1 MDMKKRSAKKKPKA
15 IKTKKRKTGKLK
27 AAEAKTSRKRK
38 TAKERSSS
46 KPKGEKK
53 RRTGNKLRIL
63 AVAAVETG
71 KTKEHHIATNADVD
85 PTFVRPYINGLIAG
99 LLPRKLGKDYDIWYR
114 QILHSSNNGSFAP
127 GSDTVPNDLIFAMS
141 LQVVQFAVQ
150 FTKNQRL
157 PKTPIVFPSVSD
169 PNYIGN
175 PLPSNVAGI
184 NAQRSQTAGTCFAD
198 FLQTV
203 PTLQTGTVAYLRC
216 KNYGPSD
223 DAEQMILGAAH
234 QFPNVTLKAVDV
246 TDQQDLK
253 NQLSN
258 LPACNGLQVLPI
270 DFCFGA
276 AGDIVDTVQGKKN
289 IPTFFPIPDWVQ
301 PAAPQNPALSAYGV
315 SQYNCGY
322 LAANIVTQI
331 AWGGVSPSAIG
342 VQAALPA
349 SFDWLVSQSAAN
361 GLNIQLDLKNLQ
373 ASGAQIV
380 P

>member
-1 MDMKKRSAKKKPKA
+1 MDMKKRRTIKKPKA
-15 IKTKKRKTGKLK
+15 IKTKKRKTRKLK
-27 AAEAKTSRKRK
+27 AKEAKTSRKLK
-38 TAKERSSS
+38 PAKERTSN

-53 RRTGNKLRIL
+53 RTSKKLRIL

-71 KTKEHHIATNADVD
+71 KTTDRGIKASTDVD
-85 PTFVRPYINGLIAG
+85 PTVVRPYINGLIDG
-99 LLPRKLGKDYDIWYR
+99 LLPRKLGQDYDIWYR
-114 QILHSSNNGSFAP
+114 HILHSAKSGSSFGP
-127 GSDTVPNDLIFAMS
+127 GHDKVPNDLIFAMS
-141 LQVVQFAVQ
+141 TQVAQLAVQ
-150 FTKNQRL
+150 FTKPQTS
-157 PKTPIVFPSVSD
+157 PTPIVFPNVSHPD
-169 PNYIGN
+169 TYIGN
-175 PLPSNVAGI
+175 PLPNNVAGV

-216 KNYGPSD
+216 KGYPPSD
-223 DAEQMILGAAH
+223 DAEQMILVAAQ

-258 LPACNGLQVLPI
+258 LPACDGLQVLPI

-276 AGDIVDTVQGKKN
+276 AGDIINTVQGKN
-289 IPTFFPIPDWVQ
+289 LPTFFPIPDWVQ
-301 PAAPQNPALSAYGV
+301 PKPPQKPALGAYGV

-331 AWGGVSPSAIG
+331 AWAGVSPSTIG
-342 VQAALPA
+342 AQLAPPG

-361 GLNIQLDLKNLQ
+361 TLNIALDQQNLQ
-373 ASGAQIV
+373 ESGATIV

>member
-1 MDMKKRSAKKKPKA
+1 MDMKKRRTIKKPKA
-15 IKTKKRKTGKLK
+15 IKTKKRKTRKPK
-27 AAEAKTSRKRK
+27 AAKAKTSRKLK
-38 TAKERSSS
+38 PAKERTSS

-53 RRTGNKLRIL
+53 RTRKKLRIL

-71 KTKEHHIATNADVD
+71 KTIERHIKASTDVD
-85 PTFVRPYINGLIAG
+85 PTFVRPYINGLIEG
-99 LLPRKLGKDYDIWYR
+99 LLPLKLGQDYDIWYR
-114 QILHSSNNGSFAP
+114 HILHSAKSGSFAP
-127 GSDTVPNDLIFAMS
+127 GHDAVPNDLIFAMS
-141 LQVVQFAVQ
+141 TQVVQLAVQ
-150 FTKNQRL
+150 FTKTQTS
-157 PKTPIVFPSVSD
+157 PKTPIVFPNVSHPD
-169 PNYIGN
+169 TYIGN
-175 PLPSNVAGI
+175 PLPSNVAGV

-216 KNYGPSD
+216 KKYPPSD
-223 DAEQMILGAAH
+223 DAEGMILSAAQ
-234 QFPNVTLKAVDV
+234 QFPNVTLKAMDV

-258 LPACNGLQVLPI
+258 LPACDGLQVLPI

-276 AGDIVDTVQGKKN
+276 AGDIIDTVQGNKN
-289 IPTFFPIPDWVQ
+289 LPTFFPIPDWVQ
-301 PAAPQNPALSAYGV
+301 PKQPQKPALGAYGV

-331 AWGGVSPSAIG
+331 AWAGVSPSAIG
-342 VQAALPA
+342 AQLAPPA

-361 GLNIQLDLKNLQ
+361 TLNIALDPQNLQ
-373 ASGAQIV
+373 ATGATIV